1 MSSGRMSASGVNFKL
16 TPEEDILLATP
27 EPPIGKGSGVL
38 MGRVFT
44 ENLTLFLDPNTM
56 VFLD

>member
-1 MSSGRMSASGVNFKL
+1 MSASGVNFKL

-44 ENLTLFLDPNTM
+44 ENLTLFFDPDTM